1 MGFCTSCNKIQLYSE
16 KLHHLSSP
24 PNIVRIVKSRKMR
37 WVGNVAD
44 MKEKRN
50 TCGVLARISEEKRP
64 FGRPKHRAEDNIGMD
79 LKEVG

>member
-1 MGFCTSCNKIQLYSE
+1 
-16 KLHHLSSP
+16 
-24 PNIVRIVKSRKMR
+24 MR